1 MKDLEEQS
9 VCVKF
14 CFELGKTFTETFQM
28 FQQAYGVDCL
38 SPTQCQDWY
47 QPFKS
52 GRMSIEND
60 PKSGR
65 PSTSMNDDHIE
76 KVLALI
82 RQNCRLTVRE
92 VVEEAAI
99 CKSSCHQILTDK
111 LKMRR
116 VTAKSVPRLLTD
128 AQKEN
133 RVSQSV
139 RSCLIVR
146 MLRKTF

>member
-1 MKDLEEQS
+1 MRQILFQI
-9 VCVKF
+9 
-14 CFELGKTFTETFQM
+14 GKTFMETFQM
-28 FQQAYGVDCL
+28 LQQAYREDCMSR
-38 SPTQCQDWY
+38 SPCHEWY
-47 QPFKS
+47 QCFES
-52 GRMSIEND
+52 GRTSIEND

-76 KVLALI
+76 KVLALF

-133 RVSQSV
+133 RVTQSGAV
-139 RSCLIVR
+139 RSFEC
-146 MLRKTF
+146 